1 MNEIFCLKYNKVLL
15 AIIIIAI
22 AINVSKNMK
31 RLGADLVFFFANYQ
45 NILQKCYNTIKLK
58 LQ

>member
-1 MNEIFCLKYNKVLL
+1 MNLIFNLTYNKKS

-22 AINVSKNMK
+22 AINVSKNIK
-31 RLGADLVFFFANYQ
+31 RLGADLVFFFANHQ

>member
-1 MNEIFCLKYNKVLL
+1 MNEIFCLTYNKKS

-22 AINVSKNMK
+22 AINVSKNIK
-31 RLGADLVFFFANYQ
+31 SLGADLGFFFANHQ